1 MRVWNDGLIRAKT
14 GFPPHPHRDM
24 EIITYVREGAITH
37 RDHLNNEGR
46 TVAGDVQVMSAGR
59 GIRHEEWNLED
70 EDTRIFQIWIE
81 PNRQGVTPRWE
92 TATFPKDGRKGRLV
106 PLASGRRDAAAE
118 TLVDRAGRG
127 VLGASLDAGTEV
139 THLIGKGRLAYLVP
153 ARGRVEVNGIE
164 VSELLRRRD
173 PRCRNAHHPR
183 ARRCRDR
190 AGGPAAGRLGGERS
204 LHLPLVGRSK
214 NLKDFSG
221 GARRRTKTIH
231 MPQGFLPHPGNPL
244 CESPGSPQGE
254 AQDRE

>member
-1 MRVWNDGLIRAKT
+1 MIDVRHFDSLGGAEHGWLTAKHHFSFAGYHDPARMGWGTLRVWNDDLIRAKT

-24 EIITYVREGAITH
+24 EIVTYVREGAITH

-106 PLASGRRDAAAE
+106 PLASGRQDAAAE
-118 TLVDRAGRG
+118 TLWIAQDAE

-164 VSELLRRRD
+164 VSERSGAAIRD
-173 PRCRNAHHPR
+173 VETLTIR
-183 ARRCRDR
+183 ALDD
-190 AGGPAAGRLGGERS
+190 AEIVLVD
-204 LHLPLVGRSK
+204 LPPE
-214 NLKDFSG
+214 D
-221 GARRRTKTIH
+221 
-231 MPQGFLPHPGNPL
+231 
-244 CESPGSPQGE
+244 
-254 AQDRE
+254 